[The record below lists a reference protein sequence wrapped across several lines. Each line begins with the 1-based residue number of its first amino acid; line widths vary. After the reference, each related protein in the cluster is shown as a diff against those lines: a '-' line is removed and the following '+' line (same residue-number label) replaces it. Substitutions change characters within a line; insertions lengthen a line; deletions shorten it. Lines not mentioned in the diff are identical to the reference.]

1 MNKAGLVA
9 AMAASTGL
17 TKKDAA
23 AALES
28 FMSAVSSSLKKGD
41 AVTLTGFGTFK
52 TVKRAARTGRNP
64 QSGKEIKIPAR
75 TVAKFAPGKG
85 LKDAVK

>member
-1 MNKAGLVA
+1 MNKASLVA